1 MRPMMMIIRKYIIA
15 LLLLIPVIASAQT
28 DRDYIRQG
36 NKAYKAKQYQMSEVL
51 YRQAVTINHENL
63 QDIYNRECALM
74 MQN

>member
-36 NKAYKAKQYQMSEVL
+36 NKAYKAKQYPESEVR
-51 YRQAVTINHENL
+51 YRKA
-63 QDIYNRECALM
+63 
-74 MQN
+74 